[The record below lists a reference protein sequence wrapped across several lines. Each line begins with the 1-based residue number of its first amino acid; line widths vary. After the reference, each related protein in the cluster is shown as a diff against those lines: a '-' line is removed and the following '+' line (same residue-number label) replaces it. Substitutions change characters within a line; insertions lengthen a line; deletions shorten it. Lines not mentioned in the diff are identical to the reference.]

1 MNLGELA
8 LVCYAYGAMTYDDS
22 LAQFSRRV
30 DGNADLRNEEH
41 RLALLHWLNQWQ
53 CRQFSLA
60 YHDLASAGLLDWF
73 TECGDYLP
81 PKSKNLWEIPEGTV
95 EEYSRLFDPLAKK
108 LACYREIG
116 PGKKSKVSFGP
127 TAAAKILFV
136 LRPKVFVAWD
146 ESVRAALHLDG
157 SGVSYTRFLVRLR
170 EELLELE
177 DQCRSFD
184 LELTD
189 LPQAIG
195 RPLSTPAQLM
205 DEYYWA
211 TMAHG
216 VVVPSRQQVASW
228 LDWYTPTDVQPT
240 LILRALGGGAEAAPR
255 PVLVPPPVEAVPAAE
270 AEAAADPKPGPEAEP
285 AADVEPAAE
294 AGQAW

>member
-30 DGNADLRNEEH
+30 DGHADLRNSEH

-60 YHDLASAGLLDWF
+60 YHDLASAGLLDWH
-73 TECGDYLP
+73 TEFGDYLP
-81 PKSKNLWEIPEGTV
+81 PKAKHLWEMPEATV
-95 EEYSRLFDPLAKK
+95 EEYAGLFDPLAKK
-108 LACYREIG
+108 VACYRETG
-116 PGKKSKVSFGP
+116 AGKKSAVSFGP

-146 ESVRAALHLDG
+146 EPTRAALRYDG
-157 SGVSYTRFLVRLR
+157 SGASYARFLLRLR

-189 LPQAIG
+189 LPRAIG
-195 RPLSTPAQLM
+195 RPLSTPAQLL

-211 TMAHG
+211 TVTHG
-216 VVVPSRQQVASW
+216 VVVPSRQQVARW
-228 LDWYTPTDVQPT
+228 LDWYTPADVQPT
-240 LILRALGGGAEAAPR
+240 LILKALAGGAAAAPR
-255 PVLVPPPVEAVPAAE
+255 PVLVPPP
-270 AEAAADPKPGPEAEP
+270 ADTDA
-285 AADVEPAAE
+285 
-294 AGQAW
+294 